1 MAKQWDA
8 NRKRKREPCK
18 LPRNAKIL
26 QQSINLKRKR
36 QVTDVGGTPKAQRVS
51 QAPQSNKATP
61 ATKRGRKNRP
71 RRGHK
76 PPNNPNGRTEAPN
89 PQYLGPYLVTNPPE
103 RNPEPGSPNIPNPKE
118 PNTSTNPQY
127 LGPYPVT
134 SYPETNTKSEPVHIP
149 NSPKKQDAPVN
160 PENIG
165 AHTVTNIQKGNLGKE
180 RPSAKFPYSENYP
193 EANGRRKRRRKR
205 QRRSRN
211 SPGNSGTRRARNP
224 YGKSDE
230 KREAGVPNRQKNPE
244 VVEVPPDSQDV
255 GTHPVAHHLEV
266 AFPEP
271 QLEPPEGLDPK
282 GLQTSASPQKFHTH
296 TLSTISPQLAISLRK
311 QIYQKR
317 PSPARR
323 HSTGNLP
330 VRNKLSNKFIMGIPK
345 QRFGISKRRDSTAS
359 AAPVMTAEYCND
371 PFRAAIKERLAAG
384 ESRAPPRSEFAL
396 NSRIYHTA
404 SEYAKRLSELQKGVD
419 PGQMKQVMSSIT
431 GMAYAI
437 VVNLRTIM
445 RYRWVGYDEFATYPG
460 HCRAIEYNRCAMEE
474 FFGEAMPAMLTIGA
488 QLKAPSP
495 RPRVNRKKGRDCGRP
510 FDRCLSGR
518 VGKRYQKSKKNR
530 LLANIKELKQGV

>member
-8 NRKRKREPCK
+8 NRRRKREPCK

-61 ATKRGRKNRP
+61 ATKRGRKNRQN
-71 RRGHK
+71 RGRK
-76 PPNNPNGRTEAPN
+76 PPNNPNGRTEASN
-89 PQYLGPYLVTNPPE
+89 PQYLGPYLVTNPSE
-103 RNPEPGSPNIPNPKE
+103 RNPEPGSPNIPNPKK

-127 LGPYPVT
+127 LGPYLVT
-134 SYPETNTKSEPVHIP
+134 GYLEVNIKPEPVHIP
-149 NSPKKQDAPVN
+149 NNLKGQDALVN
-160 PENIG
+160 PENID
-165 AHTVTNIQKGNLGKE
+165 AHPVTNIQKGNLGKE
-180 RPSAKFPYSENYP
+180 RPSGKFPYSGNYP
-193 EANGRRKRRRKR
+193 EANGRKKRSQNR
-205 QRRSRN
+205 QRKSRK
-211 SPGNSGTRRARNP
+211 SLGNSGTLRARNP
-224 YGKSDE
+224 YGKSNE
-230 KREAGVPNRQKNPE
+230 KREAGVPNRQKNPK

-271 QLEPPEGLDPK
+271 QLESPK
-282 GLQTSASPQKFHTH
+282 
-296 TLSTISPQLAISLRK
+296 
-311 QIYQKR
+311 
-317 PSPARR
+317 
-323 HSTGNLP
+323 

-384 ESRAPPRSEFAL
+384 ESRAPPRSEFAI
-396 NSRIYHTA
+396 NSRIYHA
-404 SEYAKRLSELQKGVD
+404 AGEYAKRLSELQKGVD

-431 GMAYAI
+431 GMAYEI
-437 VVNLRTIM
+437 VVNLRTVM
-445 RYRWVGYDEFATYPG
+445 RYRWVGYDEFSTYPG

-474 FFGEAMPAMLTIGA
+474 FFSEAMPAMLTIGA

-495 RPRVNRKKGRDCGRP
+495 RPRVNCKKGRDCGRP

-518 VGKRYQKSKKNR
+518 VGKGYQKSKKNR